1 MSLSSCG
8 KHDIIASKRCPVCH
22 RPLCLN
28 CKTFDQ
34 CCSKKCFKSRQ
45 KFAFQSTN
53 VAQRSKGS
61 ALETLITLIKL
72 AAVSAALFYGA
83 RTFGFL

>member
-1 MSLSSCG
+1 
-8 KHDIIASKRCPVCH
+8 
-22 RPLCLN
+22 
-28 CKTFDQ
+28 
-34 CCSKKCFKSRQ
+34 
-45 KFAFQSTN
+45 